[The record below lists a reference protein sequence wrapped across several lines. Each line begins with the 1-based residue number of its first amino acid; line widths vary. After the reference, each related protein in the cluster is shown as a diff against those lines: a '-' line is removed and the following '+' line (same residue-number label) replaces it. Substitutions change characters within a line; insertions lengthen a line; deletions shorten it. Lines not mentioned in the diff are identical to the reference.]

1 MKALNPKTLLVVS
14 GPTASGKT
22 ALAIHLAQHFG
33 TEIISADSRQFY
45 KELPVGTAAPSNEEQ
60 SLIKHHFVGNLS
72 VSDSLDVAS
81 YETEVLALLQQ
92 LFEIHD
98 LVILCG
104 GSGLFI
110 DAVCEGLDAIPD
122 TEDEIRK
129 EVEKIYL
136 EEGLSGLQ
144 KRIQEI
150 DPEYFAIADTQNP
163 RRLQRALE
171 VWMQTGE
178 TFTSFRKNEPVKR
191 DFRLLPDSPALAL
204 GFRPIDM
211 SSVGLYGD
219 AEWTALPQQHPPR
232 PLLATESTLGR
243 QLVVDDFEESAPGQ
257 KPAYAALVEAPKE
270 GAYIEISADRAS
282 SGKQSLKFV
291 DSAAAS
297 IYYYPHLYYSPKLVG
312 NLRLRVSFD
321 LYREP
326 GAMLWTEWRHTP
338 GYAKVG
344 PCLYIEADGR
354 LLFQDKRPSD
364 CILPAGQWLHVEMV
378 DGLGVLADGLWSLKI
393 TGADGAL
400 LFEQGNLP
408 CDPEFSRVLWLGFV
422 AHGTAPALLYLDNL
436 AMRADESPGK

>member
-1 MKALNPKTLLVVS
+1 MALCQFFQRMKALNPKTLLVVS

-22 ALAIHLAQHFG
+22 ALAIRLAQHFG

-45 KELPVGTAAPSNEEQ
+45 KELPVGTAAPSLDEQ
-60 SLIKHHFVGNLS
+60 TLIKHHFVGNLS

-191 DFRLLPDSPALAL
+191 DFQIIRIAIQNDRKELIEKINQRTDQMIVSGLIDEARNMLS
-204 GFRPIDM
+204 FRHLN
-211 SSVGLYGD
+211 SLNTVGYKELFDYFDGKC
-219 AEWTALPQQHPPR
+219 
-232 PLLATESTLGR
+232 TL
-243 QLVVDDFEESAPGQ
+243 DEA
-257 KPAYAALVEAPKE
+257 VEK
-270 GAYIEISADRAS
+270 IRINTR
-282 SGKQSLKFV
+282 
-291 DSAAAS
+291 
-297 IYYYPHLYYSPKLVG
+297 
-312 NLRLRVSFD
+312 R
-321 LYREP
+321 
-326 GAMLWTEWRHTP
+326 
-338 GYAKVG
+338 YAKRQMTWLRKN
-344 PCLYIEADGR
+344 PNWHWFKTDET
-354 LLFQDKRPSD
+354 DK
-364 CILPAGQWLHVEMV
+364 IIQ
-378 DGLGVLADGLWSLKI
+378 
-393 TGADGAL
+393 
-400 LFEQGNLP
+400 
-408 CDPEFSRVLWLGFV
+408 FV
-422 AHGTAPALLYLDNL
+422 
-436 AMRADESPGK
+436 MESKH

>member
-1 MKALNPKTLLVVS
+1 MALCQFFQRMKALNPKTLLVVS

-150 DPEYFAIADTQNP
+150 DPEYLAIAHRSLLRARSHTQ
-163 RRLQRALE
+163 L
-171 VWMQTGE
+171 T
-178 TFTSFRKNEPVKR
+178 K
-191 DFRLLPDSPALAL
+191 LLLSADKAKLVASAPKIS
-204 GFRPIDM
+204 
-211 SSVGLYGD
+211 
-219 AEWTALPQQHPPR
+219 EWH
-232 PLLATESTLGR
+232 LATW
-243 QLVVDDFEESAPGQ
+243 A
-257 KPAYAALVEAPKE
+257 KE
-270 GAYIEISADRAS
+270 RTDIWM
-282 SGKQSLKFV
+282 
-291 DSAAAS
+291 
-297 IYYYPHLYYSPKLVG
+297 P
-312 NLRLRVSFD
+312 
-321 LYREP
+321 
-326 GAMLWTEWRHTP
+326 
-338 GYAKVG
+338 
-344 PCLYIEADGR
+344 
-354 LLFQDKRPSD
+354 
-364 CILPAGQWLHVEMV
+364 
-378 DGLGVLADGLWSLKI
+378 
-393 TGADGAL
+393 
-400 LFEQGNLP
+400 
-408 CDPEFSRVLWLGFV
+408 
-422 AHGTAPALLYLDNL
+422 
-436 AMRADESPGK
+436 

>member
-1 MKALNPKTLLVVS
+1 MALCQFFQRMKALNPKTLLVVS

-191 DFRLLPDSPALAL
+191 DFQIIRIAIQTDRKELIEKINQRTDQMIVSGLIDEARNMLI
-204 GFRPIDM
+204 FRHLN
-211 SSVGLYGD
+211 SLNTVGYKELFDYFDGKC
-219 AEWTALPQQHPPR
+219 
-232 PLLATESTLGR
+232 TLN
-243 QLVVDDFEESAPGQ
+243 EA
-257 KPAYAALVEAPKE
+257 VEK
-270 GAYIEISADRAS
+270 IRINTR
-282 SGKQSLKFV
+282 
-291 DSAAAS
+291 
-297 IYYYPHLYYSPKLVG
+297 
-312 NLRLRVSFD
+312 R
-321 LYREP
+321 
-326 GAMLWTEWRHTP
+326 
-338 GYAKVG
+338 YAKRQMTWLRKN
-344 PCLYIEADGR
+344 PNWHWFKTDET
-354 LLFQDKRPSD
+354 DK
-364 CILPAGQWLHVEMV
+364 IIQ
-378 DGLGVLADGLWSLKI
+378 
-393 TGADGAL
+393 
-400 LFEQGNLP
+400 
-408 CDPEFSRVLWLGFV
+408 FV
-422 AHGTAPALLYLDNL
+422 
-436 AMRADESPGK
+436 MESKQ

>member
-22 ALAIHLAQHFG
+22 ALAIRLAQHFG

-45 KELPVGTAAPSNEEQ
+45 KELPVGTAAPSLDEQ
-60 SLIKHHFVGNLS
+60 TLIKHHFVGNLS

-191 DFRLLPDSPALAL
+191 DFQIIRIAIQNDRKELIEKINQRTDQMIVSGLIDEARNMLS
-204 GFRPIDM
+204 FRHLN
-211 SSVGLYGD
+211 SLNTVGYKELFDYFDGKC
-219 AEWTALPQQHPPR
+219 
-232 PLLATESTLGR
+232 TL
-243 QLVVDDFEESAPGQ
+243 DEA
-257 KPAYAALVEAPKE
+257 VEK
-270 GAYIEISADRAS
+270 IRINTR
-282 SGKQSLKFV
+282 
-291 DSAAAS
+291 
-297 IYYYPHLYYSPKLVG
+297 
-312 NLRLRVSFD
+312 R
-321 LYREP
+321 
-326 GAMLWTEWRHTP
+326 
-338 GYAKVG
+338 YAKRQMTWLRKN
-344 PCLYIEADGR
+344 PNWHWFKTDET
-354 LLFQDKRPSD
+354 DK
-364 CILPAGQWLHVEMV
+364 IIQ
-378 DGLGVLADGLWSLKI
+378 
-393 TGADGAL
+393 
-400 LFEQGNLP
+400 
-408 CDPEFSRVLWLGFV
+408 FV
-422 AHGTAPALLYLDNL
+422 
-436 AMRADESPGK
+436 MESKH